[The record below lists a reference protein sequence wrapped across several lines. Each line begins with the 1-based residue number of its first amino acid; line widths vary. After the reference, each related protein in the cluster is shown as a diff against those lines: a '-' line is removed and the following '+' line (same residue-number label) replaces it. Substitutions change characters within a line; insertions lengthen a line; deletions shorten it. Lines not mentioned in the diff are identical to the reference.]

1 VLPVIE
7 ESERADL
14 RAATTMAQTLAARWP
29 ELQVGLVHGKLKA
42 DERDGVMRRFRSGEL
57 HVLVATTVI
66 EVGIDVPNATIMLI
80 EHPERFGLAQLHQ
93 LRGRIGRGSEESYC
107 ILLADGGIPDRLH
120 AFAATQDG
128 FKIAELDLAER
139 GMGDLIGAR
148 QSGGFEVRHA
158 QLPTD
163 ADLLDRA
170 RDLALKVIAAD
181 PALQRRENQP
191 LRERAVARYPRAVE
205 LFRVG

>member
-1 VLPVIE
+1 
-7 ESERADL
+7 
-14 RAATTMAQTLAARWP
+14 
-29 ELQVGLVHGKLKA
+29 
-42 DERDGVMRRFRSGEL
+42 MRRFRAGEVQ
-57 HVLVATTVI
+57 VLVATTVI

-93 LRGRIGRGSEESYC
+93 LRGRVGAAPEESYC
-107 ILLADGGIPDRLH
+107 ILLAEARPPERLK

-158 QLPTD
+158 RLPGGRRS
-163 ADLLDRA
+163 AGAGPRA
-170 RDLALKVIAAD
+170 GRSSSSTRD
-181 PALQRRENQP
+181 PALQRRGESAAP
-191 LRERAVARYPRAVE
+191 GAGGGAISAGGGAVSGGVRRLSAEADVLTRTAALRSDPGAPPAGRATARRRSR
-205 LFRVG
+205 LRH